1 MVLQVTNIT
10 TSSIFRR
17 IMAASNENERIA
29 VSEQRVLQG
38 RARIKD
44 AMASRGGGGRGTT
57 AIDYE
62 NVRRS
67 NDKRHPDGCTVR

>member
-1 MVLQVTNIT
+1 
-10 TSSIFRR
+10 
-17 IMAASNENERIA
+17 MAASNENERIA
-29 VSEQRVLQG
+29 VTEQRVLQG

-44 AMASRGGGGRGTT
+44 AMASRRGGGG

>member
-1 MVLQVTNIT
+1 
-10 TSSIFRR
+10 
-17 IMAASNENERIA
+17 MAPSKENEPIA
-29 VSEQRVLQG
+29 VSEQHALRG

-44 AMASRGGGGRGTT
+44 AMASKARTT

>member
-1 MVLQVTNIT
+1 
-10 TSSIFRR
+10 
-17 IMAASNENERIA
+17 MAPSKENEPIA
-29 VSEQRVLQG
+29 VSEQHALRG

-44 AMASRGGGGRGTT
+44 AMASRRTT

>member
-44 AMASRGGGGRGTT
+44 AMASRGGGGGG
-57 AIDYE
+57 
-62 NVRRS
+62 RRQ
-67 NDKRHPDGCTVR
+67 